1 MSASLSNTAVVLNGR
16 LTASRAR
23 ISPEVKQILI
33 GLLKEATVTVQDTYF
48 YRVDFGENVQPRHHT
63 VSHDLY
69 CTCGLEQD
77 CAAVTAVKKHLK
89 DGGQAAVTPEPGF
102 YPVAPHV
109 CPNCGGKVH
118 PDVSLSSHHRGM
130 GWRCEKGGS
139 SCYWTAQVQALKALC
154 QEKNSRP
161 QAIEPVTYQNNPFK
175 FSDGYDPN
183 RVYPP
188 EDCPLN

>member
-1 MSASLSNTAVVLNGR
+1 MSASSKAVVLDGT

-23 ISPEVKQILI
+23 ISPAVKQILT
-33 GLLKEATVTVQDTYF
+33 GLLKEAVVTVQDKFF
-48 YRVDFGENVQPRHHT
+48 YLVAFGPDVQPQRHT
-63 VSHDLY
+63 VSHDLF

-77 CAAVTAVKKHLK
+77 CAAVTAVKKYLR
-89 DGGQAAVTPEPGF
+89 DGGEPAGVPEPGY

-109 CPNCGGKVH
+109 CPVCGGKVH
-118 PDVSLSSHHRGM
+118 PHIRLSSRHRGI

-139 SCYWTAQVQALKALC
+139 SCYWTAQVQALQGRC

-161 QAIEPVTYQNNPFK
+161 GAIEPVTLQNNPFK
-175 FSDGYDPN
+175 FSAGYDPD

-188 EDCPLN
+188 EGCPLC